1 MQTYKQ
7 KLSQKKI
14 NVMANSQKGR
24 KQREMPFAILSPIRF
39 IVQTI
44 TIFEQFSK
52 LSKTTTVYTVE
63 LFTSSQLHQWLNI
76 KTSAQKA
83 DSHFSQG
90 DSFHVIMINF
100 QSDVP

>member
-1 MQTYKQ
+1 
-7 KLSQKKI
+7 
-14 NVMANSQKGR
+14 MANSQKGR

-39 IVQTI
+39 IMHTI
-44 TIFEQFSK
+44 TIFGQFSK
-52 LSKTTTVYTVE
+52 WSKTTTVYTVE
-63 LFTSSQLHQWLNI
+63 LFTSSQLHQWNI